1 VRELARRGVVVVGDL
16 ADLVPEDRADPGRP
30 FDEVTDG
37 ELLEAAE
44 VALAALALGH
54 GHLFRRYRRAFLQRE
69 GRRPTPQEVMGS
81 AARAAGFGLRKA
93 ALRRTAH
100 NRLLA
105 RAARAYVARTSG
117 RRTRVED

>member
-1 VRELARRGVVVVGDL
+1 M
-16 ADLVPEDRADPGRP
+16 PGRP

-44 VALAALALGH
+44 AALAALALGH

-93 ALRRTAH
+93 ALRHTAH

-105 RAARAYVARTSG
+105 RAARAYVTRTSG
-117 RRTRVED
+117 RRPPVED